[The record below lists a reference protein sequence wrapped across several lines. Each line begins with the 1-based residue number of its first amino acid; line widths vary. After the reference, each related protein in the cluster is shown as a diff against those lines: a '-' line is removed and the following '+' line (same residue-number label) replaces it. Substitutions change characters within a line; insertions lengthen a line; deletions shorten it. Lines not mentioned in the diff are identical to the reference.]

1 MAEKAINGKFLK
13 LVKGDI
19 TELDVEAF
27 VFYAKPDLKL
37 GTGFGG
43 AIAQRGGPAIQEE
56 LNRAGAALN
65 GHAVLTGAGNL
76 KAKHIIHAVGPR
88 HHEPEEERKLRE
100 SVRGALAAAEDAGLR
115 QVAFPAMG
123 VGFYGVSLDLCSKV
137 MLEEITRHLSDGA
150 ALQEVVICVLDNR
163 ELGPFEKQ
171 FKALGWEEKP

>member
-1 MAEKAINGKFLK
+1 MAEKTINGKVLK

-43 AIAQRGGPAIQEE
+43 AIAQRGGPVIQEE
-56 LNRAGAALN
+56 LNKAGATFDGLAI
-65 GHAVLTGAGNL
+65 LTGAGNL
-76 KAKHIIHAVGPR
+76 RAKHIIHAVGPR

-100 SVRGALAAAEDAGLR
+100 SVRGALAVAEESGLR
-115 QVAFPAMG
+115 QIAFPAMG
-123 VGFYGVSLDLCSKV
+123 VGFYGVSLDMCSKV
-137 MLEEITRHLSDGA
+137 MLEEITRHLRNGA

-171 FKALGWEEKP
+171 FKTLG

>member
-1 MAEKAINGKFLK
+1 MAEKAINGKVLK

-56 LNRAGAALN
+56 LNRTGAAPS
-65 GHAVLTGAGNL
+65 GHVVLTGAGNL

-100 SVRGALAAAEDAGLR
+100 SVRGALAAAEGAGLR
-115 QVAFPAMG
+115 QIAFPAMG

-137 MLEEITRHLSDGA
+137 MLDEITRHLRDGA
-150 ALQEVVICVLDNR
+150 SLQEVVICVLDNR
-163 ELGPFEKQ
+163 ELGPFTARFQ
-171 FKALGWEEKP
+171 TLA